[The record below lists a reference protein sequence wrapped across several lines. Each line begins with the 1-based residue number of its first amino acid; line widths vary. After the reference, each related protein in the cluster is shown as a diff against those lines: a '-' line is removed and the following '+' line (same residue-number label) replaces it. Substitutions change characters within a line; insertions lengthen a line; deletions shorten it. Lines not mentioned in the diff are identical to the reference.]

1 MKILVRG
8 TNWIGDAVMTIP
20 AIGELRRLFPQ
31 AHIALHARASTADI
45 FRNSPLI
52 DEIISVKSVLEDV
65 RLLRN
70 RQFDLVVIFPNSFES
85 ALAARFAGIKRR
97 FGYAAQHRAF
107 LLTDAIEVPDWKDS
121 RHEVYY
127 YFHLVE
133 AVAKHFLR
141 LERSGE
147 PSEPQVEISSDISE
161 QARGMLR
168 HNGIVDDGRKTVA
181 LAPGSTNSRAKRWT
195 PESFARVNDR
205 LQEELG
211 VNVILLGSPGDKEV
225 SRRVADLSLRKPIDL
240 TGETDIALA
249 AAVLKEVDLLISND
263 MGLAHLAPSV
273 GTETLVIFGPTNP
286 VTTRPFSSRAS
297 IVTASVECAPCML
310 RDCPIDHRCMTR
322 VTHDEVFERA
332 RFVLE
337 K

>member
-1 MKILVRG
+1 MKILLRG

-20 AIGELRRLFPQ
+20 AIMELRRLFPQ
-31 AHIALHARASTADI
+31 AHIALHTRTGTADI

-70 RQFDLVVIFPNSFES
+70 RQFDLAVIFPNSFES

-107 LLTDAIEVPDWKDS
+107 LFTDAIEVPAWKDS
-121 RHEVYY
+121 RHEVHY
-127 YFHLVE
+127 YFELVG

-141 LERSGE
+141 LETSAE
-147 PSEPQVEISSDISE
+147 PSEPQIEISSDVSE
-161 QARGMLR
+161 RARALLR
-168 HNGIVDDGRKTVA
+168 QKGIVDGRPTVA

-205 LQEELG
+205 LQDDLG
-211 VNVILLGSPGDKEV
+211 VSVVLMGSPGDKEV
-225 SRRVADLSLRKPIDL
+225 STHVYDLSVRKPFDL

-263 MGLAHLAPSV
+263 MGLAHLAPAV

-332 RFVLE
+332 RVLLE